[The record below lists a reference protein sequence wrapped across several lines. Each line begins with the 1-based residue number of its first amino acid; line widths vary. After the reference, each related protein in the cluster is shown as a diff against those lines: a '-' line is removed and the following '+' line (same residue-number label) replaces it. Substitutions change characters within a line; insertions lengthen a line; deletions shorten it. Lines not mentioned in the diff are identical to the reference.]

1 MARADAGLPPGWA
14 TGAAGQEPIRG
25 RPERPPAA
33 RAPDVQDLDVT
44 VLAFAQW
51 LHEMRS
57 RSSSSLQ
64 QMMAEMGI
72 IRNGIA
78 SNNADLAEFKRSTAT
93 VQQEMQKQIS
103 DLHAKMAD
111 ACADAAGLKASRVE
125 LEREVLAT
133 TQSFSDQLAIKA
145 GEAQSM
151 QKAYAAAYDQLQ
163 QELSQLQGEV
173 RDLRMRDDAQRQAR
187 LACEGK
193 VCEVEASAQLAN
205 KELLRLRTDHDQSV
219 KELSG
224 NMGRWNDTVRDL
236 AKEFHDF
243 RKAVGAGQGR
253 LDRALADVQAAMGP
267 LSWEARQAS
276 SPGRRRPSPERAGP
290 WSSELVEPV
299 ASGGPQVL
307 LVAPGARSPGA
318 PGHRSPPAATPPGSG
333 ARRIAPAAFLMQ
345 PAPGQAFPAR

>member
-14 TGAAGQEPIRG
+14 TGAAGQESVRG
-25 RPERPPAA
+25 RPAERPSAA
-33 RAPDVQDLDVT
+33 RAPDIQDLDVT

-93 VQQEMQKQIS
+93 VQQEMQRQIS

-111 ACADAAGLKASRVE
+111 ACADVTSLKKSRIE
-125 LEREVLAT
+125 LEQEVLASS
-133 TQSFSDQLAIKA
+133 QSFSDQLAIKA

-151 QKAYAAAYDQLQ
+151 QKAYAAAHDQLQ
-163 QELSQLQGEV
+163 QELSQLQSEV
-173 RDLRMRDDAQRQAR
+173 RDLRMRDDAHRQTRMAF
-187 LACEGK
+187 EGK
-193 VCEVEASAQLAN
+193 VSEVEVSAQLAN

-219 KELSG
+219 KDLSG
-224 NMGRWNDTVRDL
+224 NMGRWNDTLRDL

-243 RKAVGAGQGR
+243 RKAVGASQSR
-253 LDRALADVQAAMGP
+253 LDRAFSEVQARFVP
-267 LSWEARQAS
+267 
-276 SPGRRRPSPERAGP
+276 SPGRRRPSLEKVGHGSP
-290 WSSELVEPV
+290 LVEPV
-299 ASGGPQVL
+299 AAPAVGPQVL
-307 LVAPGARSPGA
+307 LVAPPGSRSPGA
-318 PGHRSPPAATPPGSG
+318 PGHRSPAATPPAGP
-333 ARRIAPAAFLMQ
+333 RLIAPAAFVMQ
-345 PAPGQAFPAR
+345 PAHGQAFPTR